1 MFFDSMLACMETF
14 GERLRRLRDE
24 RSLSVSRLASSAG
37 VTEGAIR
44 QMELG
49 YTKSASFPVGVK
61 LARALGVSPM
71 ELALGEAG
79 IVNVD
84 EAEDLPQGMALSER
98 LNAIEAQIAILPP
111 SNLATKANKKEGDR
125 ASPDSKLYISLIY
138 QLTITDIEKEKLA
151 SAFDELES
159 PQTLEENLRFQNAA
173 VDTLRAVISVIL
185 DQGDNHNNSFGHIG
199 TRLNIESKRIDGLT
213 EEIKKLKPAS
223 NDVWR
228 DRLSQQNRALAR
240 VLRAAFAVLDL
251 QDTTVEEVLSSLE
264 RQA

>member
-1 MFFDSMLACMETF
+1 MLTAMETF
-14 GERLRRLRDE
+14 GERLRRLRE
-24 RSLSVSRLASSAG
+24 ARELSVVRLAASAG
-37 VTEGAIR
+37 VTENAIR

-98 LNAIEAQIAILPP
+98 LNAIEAQIATLPP
-111 SNLATKANKKEGDR
+111 TMPVAKSYKEESDR

-138 QLTITDIEKEKLA
+138 QLTLTDIEKEQLA
-151 SAFDELES
+151 SAFDGLDS
-159 PQTLEENLRFQNAA
+159 PQTLEENLKFQSAA
-173 VDTLRAVISVIL
+173 VDTLRAVIGVIL
-185 DQGDNHNNSFGHIG
+185 DQNDNHNNSFGHIG
-199 TRLNIESKRIDGLT
+199 TRLNIESKRIDGLA
-213 EEIKKLKPAS
+213 EEIRKLKPAS

-251 QDTTVEEVLSSLE
+251 RDSTVEEVLSSLE
-264 RQA
+264 QQA